1 MAEKKPKITIC
12 PTALSMS
19 MTRLSYSSHA
29 SSIYSSSA
37 INTDWRRGSLD
48 ILQQSQQG
56 CHENGETRVIRH
68 LALNSKRRNV
78 HLSTGPHVHLSLVY
92 GRRSYRSNEADL
104 LRFGRKLIGFAV
116 VVHRTGFGC
125 GHSAQSECVSQA
137 IREFMISDPA
147 FPDLLRLESKEIGDG
162 YSPLDHE
169 RGIADIRFLSA
180 SRTDLARAP
189 CGMSARSSIRAPPLK
204 DSPISKRS
212 SRGSGIGE
220 RLGIKAVLQAP
231 ATDAI
236 LSGPPDLV
244 EGATRG
250 EHRLVH
256 VAPCPR
262 IRRRVDALRGRP
274 LWRGTRLTCALRG
287 AHVEG
292 SVITHHDDGA
302 RALHLHRGMRHR
314 AARLGVGLRHN
325 AGARRPHRTP
335 RGLASRAAGPGTARA
350 PASSSAPSGAPTL
363 APHFQQNESVSR
375 TLAPHAEQ
383 NMTSPSPSWSSPSM
397 IRKGRSRIC
406 KLSCRLCS

>member
-1 MAEKKPKITIC
+1 MQAPPPIVQLSSCISITYHLSRRRRGSRGRVGWLGWLGTC
-12 PTALSMS
+12 SFQPWSQRTPWQRRNPRSPSAPTALSMS

-212 SRGSGIGE
+212 SRGS
-220 RLGIKAVLQAP
+220 A
-231 ATDAI
+231 
-236 LSGPPDLV
+236 
-244 EGATRG
+244 
-250 EHRLVH
+250 
-256 VAPCPR
+256 
-262 IRRRVDALRGRP
+262 
-274 LWRGTRLTCALRG
+274 
-287 AHVEG
+287 
-292 SVITHHDDGA
+292 
-302 RALHLHRGMRHR
+302 
-314 AARLGVGLRHN
+314 
-325 AGARRPHRTP
+325 
-335 RGLASRAAGPGTARA
+335 
-350 PASSSAPSGAPTL
+350 
-363 APHFQQNESVSR
+363 
-375 TLAPHAEQ
+375 
-383 NMTSPSPSWSSPSM
+383 
-397 IRKGRSRIC
+397 
-406 KLSCRLCS
+406 